1 MKTIKRT
8 ISAFLI
14 FSVFSLSGYLFL
26 EPEVSRAAT
35 ASDDVVVSQVVTG
48 EITISDAGNETLS
61 GEIGGMT
68 GGTGNSSGNTTWTVT
83 TNDTSGF
90 SLTLKKDGKL
100 NYDGGG
106 TNKEFDDYATSSPLV
121 YDWSSAGS
129 GETKF
134 GFNVTGAASTTD
146 VVAKYKDDGASTC
159 GAGSTITDGK
169 CWNQIPTTTDEETIV
184 NRSTWTPTGGSTVSI
199 KFRADAGANNHLE
212 SGTYQTT
219 ITATATTN

>member
-1 MKTIKRT
+1 MKTIKKT
-8 ISAFLI
+8 ISVFLI
-14 FSVFSLSGYLFL
+14 FSVFSLTGYLFL
-26 EPEVSRAAT
+26 EPEVSIAAT
-35 ASDDVVVSQVVTG
+35 ASDDVVVSQTVTG
-48 EITISDAGNETLS
+48 EITISDASNETLS
-61 GEIGGMT
+61 GDIGGMT

-106 TNKEFDDYATSSPLV
+106 TNKEFDDYASTSPLA
-121 YDWSSAGS
+121 YAWNSAGS

-134 GFNVTGAASTTD
+134 GFNVTAAASTTD
-146 VVAKYKDDGASTC
+146 VVAKYKDNGADCGSGNNVSDGQ
-159 GAGSTITDGK
+159 

-184 NRSTWTPTGGSTVSI
+184 NRSTWTPTSGVTVSI
-199 KFRADAGANNHLE
+199 KFRAEAGSNNHLE